1 MMIYHEEAANEVQ
14 SIAVPYE
21 DRRRWSLT
29 KEECIELAQMALKI
43 EDYFAKP
50 MDIEWAKD
58 GVTGTCLLFKQGRRQ
73 FIPRQKPTKWSSTK
87 SMKYLLIH

>member
-1 MMIYHEEAANEVQ
+1 MIYHEEAANEVQ

-29 KEECIELAQMALKI
+29 RDECVELAQMALKI

-50 MDIEWAKD
+50 WILSGLKME
-58 GVTGTCLLFKQGRRQ
+58 LLATYLLSKQGQKR
-73 FIPRQKPTKWSSTK
+73 FIQRQKVTK
-87 SMKYLLIH
+87 

>member
-1 MMIYHEEAANEVQ
+1 MIYHEEAANEVQ

-29 KEECIELAQMALKI
+29 RDECVELAQMALKI

-58 GVTGTCLLFKQGRRQ
+58 GVTGDLFIVQARPKR
-73 FIPRQKPTKWSSTK
+73 FIQRQKVTK
-87 SMKYLLIH
+87 